1 MSTIL
6 IRVEISSD
14 DHDIRQITH
23 YANAETAYKEALKS
37 AMEYLV
43 FLVDNNFTITGAEQN
58 RDGITIESDEGT
70 SYHCL
75 RITVQELIPDLSY
88 DLLYEVRD

>member
-6 IRVEISSD
+6 IRVERSSD
-14 DHDIRQITH
+14 DHDITQITH
-23 YANAETAYKEALKS
+23 YADAETAYKEALKS

-43 FLVDNNFTITGAEQN
+43 FLVDNNFAITGAEQN
-58 RDGITIESDEGT
+58 RDSITIESDEGT

-75 RITVQELIPDLSY
+75 RITTQELIPSVSY
-88 DLLYEVRD
+88 DLFYEVKD